1 MNNNDFLLNSTNIIN
16 WKGEK
21 YSKDISTGHWLQSI
35 CYVSTDNAIVVFY
48 AGDSNTLIEKI
59 SLSTYQV
66 TSSSS
71 SYNYGHVNDAT
82 YNPTTQKI
90 YLTPMLTNAGQDKN
104 LVYVLNKDSFAKE
117 SEIHIGNDNSISV
130 YGIAYDSTND
140 IYYVAMS
147 NSIMAK
153 LDNNFNII
161 STYSFNPYSLP
172 ITVFQNLEVYNEK
185 LFLVYNDKLTIYDIN
200 GTMIKSIAMDS
211 SIETD
216 GFVSISGGNFL
227 VGKIYQSALNNTF
240 IHKNTIH
247 QFNIFDSGLIN
258 PFLNIQ
264 GCVKTN
270 GNISIVNGVNFI
282 TKRDHTVYCNICFQG
297 LTSLSSQQ

>member
-1 MNNNDFLLNSTNIIN
+1 
-16 WKGEK
+16 
-21 YSKDISTGHWLQSI
+21 
-35 CYVSTDNAIVVFY
+35 
-48 AGDSNTLIEKI
+48 
-59 SLSTYQV
+59 
-66 TSSSS
+66 
-71 SYNYGHVNDAT
+71 
-82 YNPTTQKI
+82 
-90 YLTPMLTNAGQDKN
+90 
-104 LVYVLNKDSFAKE
+104 
-117 SEIHIGNDNSISV
+117 
-130 YGIAYDSTND
+130 
-140 IYYVAMS
+140 MS

-297 LTSLSSQQ
+297 LTSLSSQTVIAKLPQDFCPSHYISVICARSGHNFARFEIGTDGSIKVTASSSTSVQSSDWFLLDTTFIKN